1 MSFQGNLGVYYFMT
15 TAFKILSAVAAT
27 GLIGGTVIDTQNID
41 SHPGLAAVLPLGAI
55 AFGVS
60 LVMYMLEKE
69 MAQYDAEQAAKSK
82 RIHATVIPFPAEKQS
97 SEHTELTDKAA

>member
-1 MSFQGNLGVYYFMT
+1 MT
-15 TAFKILSAVAAT
+15 TASKILSAVAAT

-60 LVMYMLEKE
+60 LVMYMLERE
-69 MAQYDAEQAAKSK
+69 MAQYDAEQAAKK
-82 RIHATVIPFPAEKQS
+82 QQIHATVVPFPTKQQG
-97 SEHTELTDKAA
+97 SEHAELTDKAA